1 MNKYKLNLK
10 YVYTFYNNGEIE
22 IEDVF
27 DENEEILNT
36 PHRFTLHDQED
47 GSFILSELLSDFKGN
62 YVTLTYP
69 NKDILLIH
77 ENESV
82 ELEYDEYF
90 SSFGDDNHNVYVGS
104 LTLICE

>member
-1 MNKYKLNLK
+1 MERYKLQLK
-10 YVYTFYNNGEIE
+10 YVYTFYNSGEE
-22 IEDVF
+22 TLVDVY
-27 DENEEILNT
+27 DESEEILNT

-47 GSFILSELLSDFKGN
+47 GTFILSELLSDFKGK

-69 NKDILLIH
+69 NKDIVAIH

-104 LTLICE
+104 LTLIRE

>member
-77 ENESV
+77 ENEAV